1 MVGLRGVTR
10 MYLRSTLAV
19 VLALAA
25 VSSASAQTPIRITAD
40 LSEAPR
46 RLYHAEVD
54 IPVKAGPVT
63 LTTPKWIPGNHR
75 PTGPVDD
82 IAGVVFTANGQ
93 VLPWRRDDVDL
104 YEFHV
109 TVPKGVTNLHAH
121 LDAIVHARV
130 SDHMAVLEWEKLLL
144 YPVGPVTKD
153 LPIQPSVTVPAGWGT
168 GTALQP
174 TGTVPSPPATGVNEA
189 DHGPT
194 PGAVTTQYAVT
205 NVEQLEDSPVI
216 TGQYFHEYPLA
227 PEMPVKHY
235 LDVVADQAA
244 DAEIPAPLLA
254 DAANLVREAQAAY
267 GSYHYGT
274 YHFLLTLSDVAGG
287 EGLEHGQSS
296 DNGEG
301 EKSFSRADAGDDLL
315 AHEYTHSWNGK
326 YRRPARL
333 NQPTFAPAE
342 QGDLLWVYEGMT
354 QYMGNVLA
362 ARSGFRSMD
371 QYIQNIANDYAT
383 LDNKAGRDWRSTEDT
398 AIAASILRGGQPEW
412 SNWKRGQDYYQ
423 EGLLVWMD
431 IDTKIRELTGGKKS
445 LTDFQ
450 KIFLGKGGNT
460 GPLIVGYERPELIAD
475 LNSVAPFDWGKL
487 LHDKVDMPTEHAD
500 MDGITRGGWKLVYQD
515 HPVRTGRRG
524 GAEPEGA
531 SNAGDWYSVGLRFAG
546 GGPGGRPRG
555 GAEPS
560 GTIAD
565 VRYGGPADHARLY
578 PGQRVISV
586 NGKEFSAEAMN
597 EAIRKAKSDTASIH
611 LIVEHEGAV
620 TPVDLDY
627 HDGERYPA
635 LQRVE
640 GTPNY
645 LADIAK
651 PLAVAGS
658 GGAQTAAPA
667 KP

>member
-1 MVGLRGVTR
+1 MHV
-10 MYLRSTLAV
+10 RST
-19 VLALAA
+19 LALAA
-25 VSSASAQTPIRITAD
+25 VLFCQKPSTAQTPIRITAD

-54 IPVKAGPVT
+54 IPVKPGPVT
-63 LTTPKWIPGNHR
+63 LTTPQWIPGNHR

-93 VLPWRRDDVDL
+93 VLPWRRDNVDL
-104 YEFHV
+104 YQFHV

-121 LDAIVHARV
+121 LDCVVHARV

-144 YPVGPVTKD
+144 YPVGAATRD

-174 TGTVPSPPATGVNEA
+174 TGTVTPPPTTGVNEA

-244 DAEIPAPLLA
+244 DANIPAPLLA
-254 DAANLVREAQAAY
+254 DASNLVREAQAAY

-296 DNGEG
+296 DNGVG
-301 EKSFSRADAGDDLL
+301 EKGFSNPNGGSDLL

-333 NQPTFAPAE
+333 NQPTFATAE

-362 ARSGFRSMD
+362 ARSGFKSMD
-371 QYIQNIANDYAT
+371 QYINTIATDYAT

-398 AIAASILRGGQPEW
+398 AVAASILRGGSPEW

-423 EGLLVWMD
+423 EGLLLWMD
-431 IDTKIRELTGGKKS
+431 IDTKIRELTGNKKS

-460 GPLIVGYERPELIAD
+460 GPLTVGYERAELIAD
-475 LNSVAPFDWGKL
+475 LNSVAPFDWAKL
-487 LHDKVDMPTEHAD
+487 LHDKVDVPTEHAD

-515 HPVRTGRRG
+515 HPVRTGSRART

-531 SNAGDWYSVGLRFAG
+531 STAGDWYSVGLRFAG
-546 GGPGGRPRG
+546 GGPGGRPRA
-555 GAEPS
+555 GAEPA

-578 PGQRVISV
+578 PGQRILSV
-586 NGKEFSAEAMN
+586 NGVEFSAETMN
-597 EAIRKAKSDTASIH
+597 EAIRKAKGTSEPIH

-620 TPVDLDY
+620 KMMDLDY
-627 HDGERYPA
+627 HDGERYPS
-635 LQRVE
+635 LQRVD
-640 GTPNY
+640 GTPDY
-645 LADIAK
+645 LSDISK
-651 PLAVAGS
+651 PLA
-658 GGAQTAAPA
+658 GAQKAASSE
-667 KP
+667 